1 MYHYF
6 ERFIQKV
13 FEDISYT
20 EDNMSSFVISKLKL
34 DDKKVNAKDFSE
46 RLFSLPSDL
55 SIVSIK
61 PLIDKNYLILE
72 IAESVSLKFSYLDNP
87 LQVSLKTKIIISFEG
102 LGLMVSS
109 SNGIGIITKGGAKKY
124 IDTYIGRVI
133 ARTMFD
139 DESAYIPFTF
149 SNKQMNPAKWGE
161 DLRYLKVSLP
171 DIGSGTIT
179 GKGFTSKI
187 KDMDHLFGNIEQDKI
202 IAFKMSSKI
211 LKRTVNISS
220 NGIIKV
226 QNKDIL
232 PVFEYIQHSLK

>member
-1 MYHYF
+1 
-6 ERFIQKV
+6 
-13 FEDISYT
+13 
-20 EDNMSSFVISKLKL
+20 MSSFVISKLNL
-34 DDKKVNAKDFSE
+34 AAKKIKAKDFSE

-55 SIVSIK
+55 SIVSIR
-61 PLIDKNYLILE
+61 PVIDKNYLMLE

-87 LQVSLKTKIIISFEG
+87 LQVSLKTKSIISLEG

-133 ARTMFD
+133 ARSLFD

-149 SNKQMNPAKWGE
+149 SNDQMNPDKWGE
-161 DLRYLKVSLP
+161 ELRYLKVSLP
-171 DIGSGTIT
+171 DIGSGTIS
-179 GKGFTSKI
+179 GKGLTSKI
-187 KDMDHLFGNIEQDKI
+187 KDMNHFFGGIEQGKI
-202 IAFKMSSKI
+202 INFKMSSKI

-220 NGIIKV
+220 NGTIKV